1 MTTSKSLPPRP
12 SLESLRKQAKK
23 LARDIGARDTD
34 AIARAQLQLPTIEL
48 PLTQRNAQLVI
59 AREYGF
65 AGWPDLTA
73 EVRKRLG
80 NDLERAAA
88 DAQHAIHDNDVERL
102 KQLLKEYPGL
112 LSWHEGNIEGAERGL
127 LGIATGSYG
136 DSFNSVSEQHFTRAD
151 CAELLIDAGAV
162 VMPSVCEEILS
173 SRARGLLQMF
183 QRKGLL
189 PRTLKF
195 FAALGDIDAV
205 RTALDENV
213 NDLTAVTEAFTNAC
227 SFEHES
233 IASLLLDEAIAR
245 DPELGALIDRSVGR
259 LAFARYFIDNR
270 PSHSHATELGPWKAF
285 VMEHV
290 NRAVYSWSGSET
302 SLKDRRGDSDLPTFV
317 ELLQR
322 ESWLLGEAFVEF
334 QTQIIARAALQGRG
348 EFITALLDLNPAI
361 LRRQPP
367 PRSQAIEFAFTYANT
382 HVIPVLKRIWPVPDD
397 LPHAAGMGNL
407 SRVKQWFD
415 DSGAPA
421 LGGIENHYPSSPYMP
436 EGRVAEYSR
445 QWDPLSQQRVLDVA
459 LAWSVINSH
468 LDVADF
474 LLQHGADINTS
485 WSSHEP
491 ASILHELVWHR
502 NYEAMQFLID
512 RGIDMTI
519 KDYRWNS
526 TAQGW
531 ARYAANDEKMA
542 QWLEEAEQQQ
552 GR

>member
-1 MTTSKSLPPRP
+1 MTTSKSLPDRP

-23 LARDIGARDTD
+23 LAREIAAGDAAAIERARV
-34 AIARAQLQLPTIEL
+34 QLPHVEL

-59 AREYGF
+59 AREYGY
-65 AGWPDLTA
+65 AGWQDLTA
-73 EVRKRLG
+73 EVSKRLDKG
-80 NDLERAAA
+80 LEWAVTQARRV
-88 DAQHAIHDNDVERL
+88 IHDNDVEHL
-102 KQLLKEYPGL
+102 KQLLAEYPAL
-112 LSWHEGNIEGAERGL
+112 LSWHGETAESSL
-127 LGIATGSYG
+127 LGIATDSYG
-136 DSFNSVSEQHFTRAD
+136 DSFNPVNEQHFTRAT

-162 VMPSVCEEILS
+162 VMPSVCENLLR
-173 SRARGLLQMF
+173 SRARGLLHLF

-195 FAALGDIDAV
+195 FAALADIDAV
-205 RTALDENV
+205 RTALDENG
-213 NDLTAVTEAFTNAC
+213 NDQPAASEAFTIAC
-227 SFEHES
+227 SFEHEM
-233 IASLLLDEAIAR
+233 IASLLLDRVITL
-245 DPELGALIDRSVGR
+245 DSELGAHIDGSIGR

-270 PSHSHATELGPWKAF
+270 PRHATEIGLGKAF
-285 VMEHV
+285 VMERV
-290 NRAVYSWSGSET
+290 SRAVYSWSGSES
-302 SLKDRRGDSDLPTFV
+302 SLKNPRGDSDLPAFV
-317 ELLQR
+317 ELLHR
-322 ESWLLGEAFVEF
+322 EPWLLAEDFVEF
-334 QTQIIARAALQGRG
+334 QTRIIERAALHGRG

-367 PRSQAIEFAFTYANT
+367 PRSQAIEFAFTYAHT
-382 HVIPVLKRIWPVPDD
+382 HLVPVLTRIWPMPDD

-421 LGGIENHYPSSPYMP
+421 LGDVENHYPSSAYMP
-436 EGRVAEYSR
+436 KDRVEEYAD
-445 QWDPLSQQRVLDVA
+445 QWGSLREQRVLDVA

-474 LLQHGADINTS
+474 LLQHGANINTT

-502 NYEAMQFLID
+502 NYESMQFLID

-519 KDYRWNS
+519 KDYRWNA

-531 ARYAANDEKMA
+531 ARYAANDEDMA
-542 QWLEEAEQQQ
+542 QWLEKAE
-552 GR
+552 RAR